1 MDSCAVAWLPR
12 HEASKRIL
20 GICCA
25 IIFIYGPC
33 IPPPRPSYV
42 MSIFN
47 WLGCHCVALASCV
60 CHRSHCLP
68 HPLRRSYHR
77 HQSENCWIR
86 TASSTSPRGRAGQP
100 MRTAMPPRC
109 PPCRQSLCLY
119 HRPCLCPPT
128 IAPSLSIVAVL
139 LVIMPVTL
147 TTIPPVVVGRRG

>member
-47 WLGCHCVALASCV
+47 WLGCHCVAFASCF
-60 CHRSHCLP
+60 CHRRHCLP
-68 HPLRRSYHR
+68 CPLRRLYHCR
-77 HQSENCWIR
+77 QSKNYWIR
-86 TASSTSPRGRAGQP
+86 TVSSTSPWGCAGQP
-100 MRTAMPPRC
+100 RHTTT
-109 PPCRQSLCLY
+109 PPCCPHQRQSLCLY

-128 IAPSLSIVAVL
+128 IAPSLSLVAIL
-139 LVIMPVTL
+139 LVVVPVTL
-147 TTIPPVVVGRRG
+147 MTIPPVVVGRQG